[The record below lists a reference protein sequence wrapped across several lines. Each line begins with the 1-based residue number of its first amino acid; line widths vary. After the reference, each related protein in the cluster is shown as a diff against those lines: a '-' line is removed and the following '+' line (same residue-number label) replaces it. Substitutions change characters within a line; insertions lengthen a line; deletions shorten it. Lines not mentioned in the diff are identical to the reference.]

1 MPLKPVVVAIA
12 FILSCGESFAAP
24 ASAPHAATCVAALK
38 AEESALAESL
48 KAGAPVDDELL
59 KIVRSGFAIIGTQ
72 YLAGL
77 READA
82 RALLAAAEIDLR
94 ALPRE
99 QTESLQAQ
107 CLAEGDRLFTHAAP
121 FERSLITT
129 AAQRRIKRLKAA

>member
-1 MPLKPVVVAIA
+1 MALKPVVVAIA

-72 YLAGL
+72 YLAGSGGGHVRVAQPRL
-77 READA
+77 ISGPCRGSRLNRCRRSVWP
-82 RALLAAAEIDLR
+82 RATGSSLTQRPSSAASS
-94 ALPRE
+94 LPRRNGA
-99 QTESLQAQ
+99 SS
-107 CLAEGDRLFTHAAP
+107 D
-121 FERSLITT
+121 
-129 AAQRRIKRLKAA
+129 